1 MTDVPE
7 RLRRQV
13 RERAHGYCEYCLMPD
28 TVANLPHEPDH
39 LIAEKHGGSTTFDN
53 LAWACFF
60 CNRHKGSDI
69 ASIDTQT
76 GRIVELFNPRKQQ
89 WKRHFHLNGPRI
101 DGITASG
108 RATAALLQFNL
119 QQRIGDR
126 LNLITTGHYPP
137 G

>member
-1 MTDVPE
+1 
-7 RLRRQV
+7 
-13 RERAHGYCEYCLMPD
+13 MPD